1 MAKGSA
7 MGLWKGKKGSTVFY
21 RIWNTNNK
29 EAQGER
35 EYRAEVRNPQSDGQ
49 ADQRARLL
57 PAQRIKGALRDIVSR
72 SFQGVPYGSKS
83 RLEFLRLAMRL
94 KEGYPFV
101 TKGYQE
107 PVPGKYIISKGSLGS
122 IEGTPG
128 DNDFE
133 FPILFTNLAVGED
146 TTISEFTEA
155 LLTDNSNYQEGDQLT
170 FVGCV
175 CSLPATPDI
184 AIYSWLYWSVN
195 LDSENTSTLG
205 EVTGFYEL
213 PIGVSS
219 NNFLDVSKSTRLS
232 GGIVAAALIV
242 SRLGEDGTYLRS
254 TSRIAVGSEMA
265 PFFTTSQAA
274 ITRAS
279 YQTQTTQNSTDW
291 PVEEDTRG
299 GGSSVTDGEFT
310 IAGATGTKAGFNG
323 MKCKV
328 RINTL
333 TGLPT
338 AVYVANTTDNTL
350 VDVNGNELS
359 IIPQGGELTY
369 LFKSDVPALASLP
382 SVLYS

>member
-1 MAKGSA
+1 

-57 PAQRIKGALRDIVSR
+57 PAQRMKAALRDIVSR
-72 SFQGVPYGSKS
+72 SFQGIPYGSKS
-83 RLEFLRLAMRL
+83 RLEFIRQAMRL

-107 PVPGKYIISKGSLGS
+107 PVPGRYIISRGSLRQVALTWDQAGPS
-122 IEGTPG
+122 FVSTLMIDGLDQVDE
-128 DNDFE
+128 E
-133 FPILFTNLAVGED
+133 
-146 TTISEFTEA
+146 TTIGA
-155 LLTDNSNYQEGDQLT
+155 LSTAIIDGNADLQAGDQIT
-170 FVGCV
+170 FVGCL
-175 CSLPATPDI
+175 CSLPDAPDVSM
-184 AIYSWLYWSVN
+184 YSWEYFSFN
-195 LDSENTSTLG
+195 LDPNNTAELGDYQSTNLG
-205 EVTGFYEL
+205 
-213 PIGVSS
+213 IGNEGNAITLYSMK
-219 NNFLDVSKSTRLS
+219 DDICA
-232 GGIVAAALIV
+232 GAIII
-242 SRLGEDGTYLRS
+242 SRLGEDGAYLRS
-254 TSRIAVGSEMA
+254 TAQLAVANYMSV
-265 PFFTTSQAA
+265 FFSPSQAA
-274 ITRAS
+274 VTRAS
-279 YQTQTTQNSTDW
+279 YQTKTTQNSTDW

>member
-1 MAKGSA
+1 
-7 MGLWKGKKGSTVFY
+7 MGLWKGKKGSSVFY
-21 RIWNTNNK
+21 SIWNSNNK
-29 EAQGER
+29 EKQGIR

-72 SFQGVPYGSKS
+72 SFQGIPYGSKS
-83 RLEFLRLAMRL
+83 RLEFIRQAMRL
-94 KEGYPFV
+94 KEGYPFL

-107 PVPGKYIISKGSLGS
+107 PVPGRYIISRGSLRQVALTWDQAGPS
-122 IEGTPG
+122 FVSTLMIDGLEQV
-128 DNDFE
+128 DE
-133 FPILFTNLAVGED
+133 E
-146 TTISEFTEA
+146 TTIGA
-155 LLTDNSNYQEGDQLT
+155 LSTAIIDGNVDLQAGDQIT
-170 FVGCV
+170 FVGCL
-175 CSLPATPDI
+175 CSLPDTPDVSM
-184 AIYSWLYWSVN
+184 YSWEYFSFN
-195 LDSENTSTLG
+195 LDPNNTAELRDYYSTNL
-205 EVTGFYEL
+205 L
-213 PIGVSS
+213 IGNEGNAITLVS
-219 NNFLDVSKSTRLS
+219 LKDDICA
-232 GGIVAAALIV
+232 GAIII
-242 SRLGEDGTYLRS
+242 SRLGEDGAYLRS
-254 TSRIAVGSEMA
+254 TAQLAVADFMS
-265 PFFTTSQAA
+265 PFFSPSQAA
-274 ITRAS
+274 VTRAS
-279 YQTQTTQNSTDW
+279 YQTKTTQNSTDW

-333 TGLPT
+333 TGSPT

>member
-72 SFQGVPYGSKS
+72 SFQGIPYGSKS
-83 RLEFLRLAMRL
+83 RLEFIRQAMRL

-107 PVPGKYIISKGSLGS
+107 PVPGRYFISKGSLPQITMTDNAGEAES
-122 IEGTPG
+122 SLVLEIEIEGS
-128 DNDFE
+128 
-133 FPILFTNLAVGED
+133 
-146 TTISEFTEA
+146 TTIANFTAE
-155 LLTDNSNYQEGDQLT
+155 LLEKNPYLREGDQLT
-170 FVGCV
+170 FVACTA
-175 CSLPATPDI
+175 SLPDAPDI
-184 AIYSWLYWSVN
+184 SVYKWLYYSLYLN
-195 LDSENTSTLG
+195 SSDSTTFQDAGLMDYEVIIGSFNARLRLTSDG
-205 EVTGFYEL
+205 
-213 PIGVSS
+213 
-219 NNFLDVSKSTRLS
+219 N
-232 GGIVAAALIV
+232 VAASAIIL
-242 SRLGEDGTYLRS
+242 SRKDEDGTYLRS
-254 TSRIAVGSEMA
+254 TAQLSVANFMA
-265 PFFTTSQAA
+265 PFFSPSQAA
-274 ITRAS
+274 VTRAS

-291 PVEEDTRG
+291 PVEDDTRGG

-310 IAGATGTKAGFNG
+310 ITGATGTKAGFNG
-323 MKCKV
+323 KKCKV

-333 TGLPT
+333 TGSPT

-350 VDVNGNELS
+350 VDVNGNELT
-359 IIPQGGELTY
+359 IIPTGGELTY
-369 LFKSDVPALASLP
+369 IFKSDVPALASLP
-382 SVLYS
+382 SVLYG